1 MYIGNVPDS
10 NHEMKSDNNETFL
23 STFTLEKMKTI
34 FVPTDL
40 SANSTNALRY
50 AIHLAKQADSEKIVL
65 FHHNPQIYT
74 GDVPVLYMDDLNN
87 LNSELKQNLEKDIS
101 RLLESMNGMNKGL
114 VTEVIVT
121 TEAGTITAIA
131 EHAARSKASLIVMGT
146 HGKTGL
152 SRLVLG
158 SVTAGVIEVSSVP
171 VLTIPEGYRFKD
183 VEQVSY
189 ASSLHHFQKE
199 FHLVKAFTQNLAV
212 TVSVVHMRYP
222 HFDNNYIAQA
232 RHVLVEDKE
241 TQTKLDVIDTPPET
255 KLVDQLVVYMRKTSP
270 DWLVMF
276 PEKRDWYDKIFLS
289 SKTLELMSEFRRPL
303 LVLHR

>member
-1 MYIGNVPDS
+1 
-10 NHEMKSDNNETFL
+10 
-23 STFTLEKMKTI
+23 MKTI

-50 AIHLAKQADSEKIVL
+50 ALHLAKQAKTKKIVL

-74 GDVPVLYMDDLNN
+74 GDIPVLYLDDLNS
-87 LNSELKQNLEKDIS
+87 LNSELKLNQEKEIS
-101 RLLESMNGMNKGL
+101 RILETIPDMNPGL
-114 VTEVIVT
+114 MTEVIVT
-121 TEAGTITAIA
+121 TEAGAITSIA
-131 EHAARSKASLIVMGT
+131 EHAHKAKADLIVMGT

-171 VLTIPEGYRFKD
+171 VLAIPEGFRFKD
-183 VEQVSY
+183 VENVSY

-199 FHLVKAFTQNLAV
+199 FHLVKAFTRNLKV

-222 HFDNNYIAQA
+222 HFDNQFISQA
-232 RHVLVEDKE
+232 KHVLLEEKE
-241 TQTKLDVIDTPPET
+241 IHTKLDVIDTPPENR
-255 KLVDQLVVYMRKTSP
+255 LVDQLVIYMRKTSP

-289 SKTLELMSEFRRPL
+289 SKTLELLSEFRRPL

>member
-1 MYIGNVPDS
+1 
-10 NHEMKSDNNETFL
+10 
-23 STFTLEKMKTI
+23 MKTI

-50 AIHLAKQADSEKIVL
+50 ALHLAKQAKTEKIVL

-74 GDVPVLYMDDLNN
+74 GDIPVLYMDDLNS
-87 LNSELKQNLEKDIS
+87 LNSELKLNQEKEIS
-101 RLLESMNGMNKGL
+101 RILETIPDMNPGL
-114 VTEVIVT
+114 MTEVIVT
-121 TEAGTITAIA
+121 TEAGAITSIA
-131 EHAARSKASLIVMGT
+131 EHAHKAKADLIVMGT

-171 VLTIPEGYRFKD
+171 VLAIPEGFRFKE
-183 VEQVSY
+183 VENVSY

-199 FHLVKAFTQNLAV
+199 FHLVKTFTRNLAV

-222 HFDNNYIAQA
+222 HFDNQYITQA
-232 RHVLVEDKE
+232 KHVLQEDKDV
-241 TQTKLDVIDTPPET
+241 QTRLDVIDTPPENR
-255 KLVDQLVVYMRKTSP
+255 LVDQLVIYMRKTSP

>member
-1 MYIGNVPDS
+1 
-10 NHEMKSDNNETFL
+10 MKS
-23 STFTLEKMKTI
+23 I

-50 AIHLAKQADSEKIVL
+50 ALHLAKQADAEKLVL

-74 GDVPVLYMDDLNN
+74 GDIPVLYMDDLNS
-87 LNSELKQNLEKDIS
+87 LNSDLKVNLEKEIS
-101 RLLESMNGMNKGL
+101 RILETIPGMNPGL

-121 TEAGTITAIA
+121 TETGAITAIA
-131 EHAARSKASLIVMGT
+131 EYAHKANADLIVMGT

-171 VLTIPEGYRFKD
+171 VLAIPEGFRFKD
-183 VEQVSY
+183 VEHVSY

-199 FHLVKAFTQNLAV
+199 FHLVKAFTSGLAV

-222 HFDNNYIAQA
+222 HFDNQYIAQA
-232 RHVLVEDKE
+232 KHVLQEDKDV
-241 TQTKLDVIDTPPET
+241 QTKLDVIDTPPENR
-255 KLVDQLVVYMRKTSP
+255 LVDQLVICMRKTSP

>member
-1 MYIGNVPDS
+1 
-10 NHEMKSDNNETFL
+10 
-23 STFTLEKMKTI
+23 MKTI

-40 SANSTNALRY
+40 SDNSTNALRY
-50 AIHLAKQADSEKIVL
+50 AIHLAKQAKTTKIVL
-65 FHHNPQIYT
+65 FHHNPQVYT
-74 GDVPVLYMDDLNN
+74 GDIPVLYLDDLNN
-87 LNSELKQNLEKDIS
+87 LNSELKQNLEKEIL
-101 RLLESMNGMNKGL
+101 RLLEPIQGMKPDL
-114 VTEVIVT
+114 VIEVIVT
-121 TEAGTITAIA
+121 TESGTITSIA
-131 EHAARSKASLIVMGT
+131 EHAHKAKATLIVMGT

-171 VLTIPEGYRFKD
+171 VLAIPEGYRFKVVD
-183 VEQVSY
+183 HVSY

-199 FHLVKAFTQNLAV
+199 FHLVKDFTRSLDV

-222 HFDNNYIAQA
+222 HFDNQLISQA
-232 RHVLVEDKE
+232 KHVLIEDKQ
-241 TQTKLDVIDTPPET
+241 TQTTLDLIDTPPET
-255 KLVDQLVVYMRKTSP
+255 RLVDQLVVYMRKKSP

-289 SKTLELMSEFRRPL
+289 SKTLELMSDFRRPL

>member
-1 MYIGNVPDS
+1 
-10 NHEMKSDNNETFL
+10 
-23 STFTLEKMKTI
+23 MKTI

-50 AIHLAKQADSEKIVL
+50 ALHLAKQAKTERIVL

-74 GDVPVLYMDDLNN
+74 GDIPVLYMDDLNS
-87 LNSELKQNLEKDIS
+87 LNSELKENLEKEIA
-101 RLLESMNGMNKGL
+101 RILETIPGMNSGL
-114 VTEVIVT
+114 LTEAIVT
-121 TEAGTITAIA
+121 TEAGSITAIA
-131 EHAARSKASLIVMGT
+131 EHAHKAKADLIVMGT

-158 SVTAGVIEVSSVP
+158 SVTAGVIEVSPIP
-171 VLTIPEGYRFKD
+171 VLAIPEGFRFKD
-183 VEQVSY
+183 VEHVSY

-199 FHLVKAFTQNLAV
+199 FHLVKAFTSGLAV

-222 HFDNNYIAQA
+222 HFDNQYIAQA
-232 RHVLVEDKE
+232 KHVLQEDKDV
-241 TQTKLDVIDTPPET
+241 QTKLDVIDTPPENR
-255 KLVDQLVVYMRKTSP
+255 LVDQLVIYMRKTSP

>member
-1 MYIGNVPDS
+1 
-10 NHEMKSDNNETFL
+10 
-23 STFTLEKMKTI
+23 MKTI

-50 AIHLAKQADSEKIVL
+50 AIHLAKQSASEKIVL
-65 FHHNPQIYT
+65 FHHNPMVYT
-74 GDVPVLYMDDLNN
+74 SDIPVLYMDDLTS
-87 LNSELKQNLEKDIS
+87 LNSELKENLEKDIL
-101 RLLESMNGMNKGL
+101 RLLESMHGMNPDL
-114 VTEVIVT
+114 STEVIVT

-131 EHAARSKASLIVMGT
+131 EHARKSKANLIVMGT

-171 VLTIPEGYRFKD
+171 VLAIPEGYRFKN
-183 VEQVSY
+183 VENVSY

-199 FHLVKAFTQNLAV
+199 FHLVKAFTRALDVA
-212 TVSVVHMRYP
+212 VSVVHMRYP
-222 HFDNNYIAQA
+222 HFDNNYISHAK
-232 RHVLVEDKE
+232 HVLAEDLE
-241 TQTKLDVIDTPPET
+241 THTQLDVIDTPPEIR
-255 KLVDQLVVYMRKTSP
+255 LVDQLLVYMRKTSP

-289 SKTLELMSEFRRPL
+289 SKTLEVMSEFRRPL